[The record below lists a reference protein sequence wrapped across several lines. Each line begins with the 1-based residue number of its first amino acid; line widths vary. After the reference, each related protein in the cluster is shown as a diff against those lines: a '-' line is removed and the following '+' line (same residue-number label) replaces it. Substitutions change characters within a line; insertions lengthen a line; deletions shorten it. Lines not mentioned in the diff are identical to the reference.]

1 MSPATKSARRFL
13 SPVVVVVVG
22 VLLSLGIFLIL
33 RNLEVENARASFDS
47 VARERLD
54 ALETNIVL
62 TVNNLI
68 SVDAFFDASQR
79 FDRAGFARFAAAL
92 LAQNKAIQALE
103 WIPRVPKHLL
113 SSYEGAARHDGFP
126 SFQFTERLPDGE
138 MVRAGDR
145 EEYFPVFF
153 VEPFAGNEKALG
165 YDLASNAVR
174 REALQRSAATGRMV
188 ATSRV
193 ILVQETADQYGAL
206 VFHPVYKGRPELQ
219 SEERRRATLIGF
231 ALGVFRIQD
240 IVEKTGA
247 IPNPASGLRVV
258 IFDRDSKPGE
268 QLLYPKGAHFERVE
282 DLPKGFRTMRTL
294 PVGGRSWEIVAYP
307 LPPAFRPSHSSS
319 WSVLVAGMLLTSL
332 LTVHLAERR
341 RAEEA
346 LERSEEHARM
356 LFATIPLPVWV
367 CDLDTLDFLEVNQ
380 AAVEHYGYSR
390 DAFLR
395 MKITA
400 IRLPEELERLA
411 ADLQRVRQSQ
421 QFSWAGKHRAQD
433 GRVIQVEISSHTLR
447 YDGHQAALFVA
458 QDVTARTRLEMDLRH
473 AQKLEAVGGLAAG
486 IAHELNSPIQ
496 FVGDNSRFLQG
507 AFADLAKLL
516 TKYRQLHQA
525 VVNGE
530 AARGLADDVAEAEK
544 TADLD
549 FLLEEIPK
557 ALAQSLDGVTRVAT
571 IVRAMKEF
579 AHTNRGE
586 KAETDLNKALQSTL
600 TVARNEIKYVADV
613 ETDLQELPL
622 VQCDGGDMNQVF
634 LNLLV
639 NAAHAIED
647 RGATNGQKGRIGV
660 RTHCEGD
667 QVVISISDTGCGIPE
682 TIHHKI
688 FEPFF
693 TTKEVGRGSG
703 QGLAIA
709 RNIVVERHGGSLT
722 FDTQVGR
729 GTTFT
734 IRLPIRS
741 DRY

>member
-1 MSPATKSARRFL
+1 MSPATKSTRRFL
-13 SPVVVVVVG
+13 PPAVVIVAG
-22 VLLSLGIFLIL
+22 VLLSVGIFLIL

-54 ALETNIVL
+54 TLETNIAL

-68 SVDAFFDASQR
+68 SVNAFFDASQR

-103 WIPRVPKHLL
+103 WIPKVPKHLR
-113 SSYEGAARHDGFP
+113 SNYERAARHDGFP
-126 SFQFTERLPDGE
+126 SFQFTERLPHGE
-138 MVRAGDR
+138 IVRAGDR

-165 YDLASNAVR
+165 YDLQSNAVR
-174 REALQRSAATGRMV
+174 REALQRAAATGRMV

-206 VFHPVYKGRPELQ
+206 VFYPVYKGRPGLQ
-219 SEERRRATLIGF
+219 SEERRHATLIGF
-231 ALGVFRIQD
+231 ALGVFRIRD
-240 IVEKTGA
+240 IVEQTGA
-247 IPNPASGLRVV
+247 IPSPASGLRVV

-268 QLLYPKGAHFERVE
+268 RLLYPKSSHIDRVE
-282 DLPKGFRTMRTL
+282 DLHKSFRTTRTIQ
-294 PVGGRSWEIVAYP
+294 VAGRTWEIAAYP

-319 WSVLVAGMLLTSL
+319 WSVLIAGLLLTSL
-332 LTVHLAERR
+332 LSVHLAERR

-390 DAFLR
+390 DAFLH
-395 MKITA
+395 MKIA
-400 IRLPEELERLA
+400 DIQPPEELERLA
-411 ADLQRVRQSQ
+411 AAVCRVRQSKH
-421 QFSWAGKHRAQD
+421 FSWVRKHRTQD
-433 GRVIQVEISSHTLR
+433 GRVIQVELSSHTLR
-447 YDGHQAALFVA
+447 YDGHEAALVVA

-473 AQKLEAVGGLAAG
+473 AQKLEAVGGLASG
-486 IAHELNSPIQ
+486 IAHELNTPIQ
-496 FVGDNSRFLQG
+496 FVGDNTRFLQG
-507 AFADLAKLL
+507 AFADVVKLL
-516 TKYRQLHQA
+516 TNYHQLHQA

-530 AARGLADDVAEAEK
+530 AAGGLAEDVAEAEK

-571 IVRAMKEF
+571 IVQAMKGF

-586 KAETDLNKALQSTL
+586 KAATDLNKALQNTL

-613 ETDLQELPL
+613 DTDLQELPL

-639 NAAHAIED
+639 NAAHAIKD
-647 RGATNGQKGRIGV
+647 SGTTNGQKGRIGV
-660 RTHCEGD
+660 RTDCEGD

-682 TIHHKI
+682 NIHHKI

-722 FDTQVGR
+722 FDTEVGR

-741 DRY
+741 DCS

>member
-1 MSPATKSARRFL
+1 
-13 SPVVVVVVG
+13 
-22 VLLSLGIFLIL
+22 
-33 RNLEVENARASFDS
+33 
-47 VARERLD
+47 
-54 ALETNIVL
+54 
-62 TVNNLI
+62 
-68 SVDAFFDASQR
+68 
-79 FDRAGFARFAAAL
+79 
-92 LAQNKAIQALE
+92 
-103 WIPRVPKHLL
+103 
-113 SSYEGAARHDGFP
+113 
-126 SFQFTERLPDGE
+126 

-165 YDLASNAVR
+165 YDVASNAVR
-174 REALQRSAATGRMV
+174 LEALQRAASTGRMV
-188 ATSRV
+188 ATRRV

-206 VFHPVYKGRPELQ
+206 VFHPVYKEGPEPR

-240 IVEKTGA
+240 IVEKTGT

-268 QLLYPKGAHFERVE
+268 RLLYPKGPHIDRIE
-282 DLPKGFRTMRTL
+282 DLPRSFRTMRT
-294 PVGGRSWEIVAYP
+294 VQVAGRTWEIVAYP

-319 WSVLVAGMLLTSL
+319 WSVLVAGLLLTSL
-332 LTVHLAERR
+332 LTVHLAERKR
-341 RAEEA
+341 TEEA
-346 LERSEEHARM
+346 LERSEERARM
-356 LFATIPLPVWV
+356 LFATIPLPVWL
-367 CDLDTLDFLEVNQ
+367 CDLQTLDFLEVNQ
-380 AAVEHYGYSR
+380 DAVEHYGYSR

-395 MKITA
+395 MKIA
-400 IRLPEELERLA
+400 DLRSPEELERLGT
-411 ADLQRVRQSQ
+411 DLQRVRQTKH
-421 QFSWAGKHRAQD
+421 FSWAGKHRTQD
-433 GRVIQVEISSHTLR
+433 GRVIQVELSSQHLR
-447 YDGHQAALFVA
+447 YGGHEAALTVA

-486 IAHELNSPIQ
+486 IAHELNTPIQ
-496 FVGDNSRFLQG
+496 FVGDNARFLQG
-507 AFADLAKLL
+507 ALADLAKLV
-516 TKYRQLHQA
+516 TKYHQLHQPG
-525 VVNGE
+525 VNGE

-557 ALAQSLDGVTRVAT
+557 AITQSLDGVTRVAT
-571 IVRAMKEF
+571 IVRAMKEC
-579 AHTNRGE
+579 AHTNGGE
-586 KAETDLNKALQSTL
+586 KVATDLNKALQSTL
-600 TVARNEIKYVADV
+600 TVARNELKYVAEV
-613 ETDLQELPL
+613 ETDFQQLPL

-639 NAAHAIED
+639 NAAHAIKD
-647 RGATNGQKGRIGV
+647 CGATNDQKGRIGV
-660 RTHCEGD
+660 RTRHEGD

-682 TIHHKI
+682 NIHHKI

-709 RNIVVERHGGSLT
+709 RNIVVKRHGGSLT

-741 DRY
+741 DRS